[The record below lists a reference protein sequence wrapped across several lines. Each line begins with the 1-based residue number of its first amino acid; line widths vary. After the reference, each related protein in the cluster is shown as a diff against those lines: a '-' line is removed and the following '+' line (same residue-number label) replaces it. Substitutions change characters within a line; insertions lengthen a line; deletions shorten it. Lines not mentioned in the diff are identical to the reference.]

1 MMFAK
6 KQFLPAVAV
15 VLVAAVAPGAAGA
28 ATSPKAKPVVV
39 AGVVIAREAARGTI
53 VVASAHGVVSTL
65 RSRATAKTGTRVAAK
80 STLLADGTYNTSSIA
95 RHGSTRSAHV
105 RAVVVRTTSTRLYL
119 SAGGSVFTVSR
130 GRQLASAGS
139 GGELPPGTVVN
150 ATLTINPSSG
160 SVSQSDV
167 QQVGQTGMVS
177 LEGTISALS
186 SGSLVLAVEEGA
198 LTTVTIPASIT
209 LPSTIAAGDRVELL
223 TQVAAGVFTLVTI
236 QDDHAAASSGQG
248 TNVSDSGSSSSSGG
262 DQAKVEAEGLVTA
275 VDLSSSPGTLTVQ
288 GGDNASGVTF
298 TVPAGFTLPTLA
310 TGDRVHARGTLN
322 PDGTITLVKLELQ
335 HPEGGDSG
343 SGTQSSDVSA
353 EGAVTGLTTDSLTV
367 QPGDGGAPV
376 VFTVPAGFDV
386 SGVAAGDT
394 VEAKGSQDASGTVT
408 LTKLE
413 VKSSSTSTGDSSG
426 SGTSSGGGT
435 DSSGGTSSGGS
446 TDSGSGTSSSGST
459 DSGSGG

>member
-80 STLLADGTYNTSSIA
+80 STLLADGTYNTSSVA

-119 SAGGSVFTVSR
+119 SAGGSVFTVAR
-130 GRQLASAGS
+130 GRRLASAGS

-209 LPSTIAAGDRVELL
+209 LPSMIAAGDRVELL

-236 QDDHAAASSGQG
+236 QDDHAAATSSRG
-248 TNVSDSGSSSSSGG
+248 TNMSGSGSSSSASG
-262 DQAKVEAEGLVTA
+262 DQAEVEAEGLVTS
-275 VDLSSSPGTLTVQ
+275 VGSGTLTVQ